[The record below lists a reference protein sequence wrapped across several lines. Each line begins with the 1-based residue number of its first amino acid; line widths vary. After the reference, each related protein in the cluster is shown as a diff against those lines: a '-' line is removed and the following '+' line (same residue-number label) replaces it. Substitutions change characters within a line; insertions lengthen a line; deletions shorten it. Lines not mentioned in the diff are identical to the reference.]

1 MEFLSVEKFYRIGE
15 RCPASLE
22 KIWPLVKRHIIF
34 NEIIPIGLHL
44 YLGRH
49 FKRADKA
56 HTQEGGIGKV
66 PNTLGQLRI
75 LLFPGG
81 TGKIRAE
88 LRMLLAGKFG

>member
-1 MEFLSVEKFYRIGE
+1 LEFLSVGKFYRIGDG
-15 RCPASLE
+15 CPASL
-22 KIWPLVKRHIIF
+22 KKMWPLVKRHIML
-34 NEIIPIGLHL
+34 NAVIPVGLHL

-75 LLFPGG
+75 LLFP
-81 TGKIRAE
+81 TGI
-88 LRMLLAGKFG
+88 GKNPGRTA